1 MYVIN
6 PVYLFKM
13 VQPSL
18 PTEIV
23 PSAARPRTRGASLIQ
38 SRRVK
43 QQMKTL
49 DTHMIKEWMNYLKL
63 SKHSLK
69 HKERFLVMFQED
81 TILTNTMY
89 DDMMNRYR
97 KYLNLL
103 FFLIIVNYYFLCA
116 SISYFLAFPHYYLRL
131 YAILLF
137 HVDSFLLF

>member
-1 MYVIN
+1 M
-6 PVYLFKM
+6 
-13 VQPSL
+13 
-18 PTEIV
+18 
-23 PSAARPRTRGASLIQ
+23 
-38 SRRVK
+38 
-43 QQMKTL
+43 
-49 DTHMIKEWMNYLKL
+49 
-63 SKHSLK
+63 

-116 SISYFLAFPHYYLRL
+116 SISYFLALPHYYLRL